1 MNIKKIYKKHLITY
15 KSPLNLNSYWNFGS
29 MLLFFLGLQ
38 IITGIIIS
46 ANYVAGVELAQLSIE
61 NLMRDINYGWLF
73 RYLHLNGASIIFI
86 CLYLHIM
93 RGIYYGSYTYPKELL
108 WYTGILLFL
117 LMIITA
123 FLGYI
128 LPWGQMSFWGAMVI
142 TNLLS
147 IIPIYGNDLVLL
159 LWGSDF
165 IDGTTLNRFYTL
177 HFLLPFIIIVLV
189 LLHVIILHKEGS
201 NNPLGIKSKCDNISL
216 YPNYYIKDL
225 SSIIL
230 FMFIYLYLVFFIP
243 NYLGHAVNYIEADSL
258 KTPLH
263 IAPEWYFLPFYAV
276 LRTIPNKILGVL
288 IMFLIIITI
297 GVLPLISKVKTRNM
311 EFIGIKEGKIIFKG
325 FYYIFIGN
333 CILLGWLGGKA
344 IEYPYIQI
352 SVLGIIIFFIY
363 NLLIIPGIGEFL
375 EEEIE

>member
-1 MNIKKIYKKHLITY
+1 
-15 KSPLNLNSYWNFGS
+15 
-29 MLLFFLGLQ
+29 
-38 IITGIIIS
+38 
-46 ANYVAGVELAQLSIE
+46 
-61 NLMRDINYGWLF
+61 MRDINYGWLF